1 MLRGSNQ
8 LAFISATTDTVFNT
22 VATGLSPRQVCRSET
37 SPSSRL
43 YVVNFGSN
51 VTVFDASG
59 TSSLAVGTGPGSCR
73 VLRNQIYVA
82 NDVGGGVSVIDSNVN
97 DVIETLP
104 TGAGPTML
112 AAELELVVVGNT
124 GSGSVSIFPEAVST
138 PAFTISTGADPR
150 TAFIDAEA
158 QALYVVN
165 RGSNTVSVIDLYEY
179 VVKQQVPVGVTPHGI
194 TRYASNY
201 FVTNQNNGGAGTLSV
216 YKRFD
221 FRNRWD
227 LGADGRSDLLWR
239 NASTG
244 RLAAWQMSGVS
255 TLASALLPDVGGWM
269 PTLRASNLGVDQGI
283 DLLLRNPARRRRFAK
298 NGRCRDCLLVSAR

>member
-1 MLRGSNQ
+1 MFRRSQRPRGSRR
-8 LAFISATTDTVFNT
+8 LKV
-22 VATGLSPRQVCRSET
+22 SET

-73 VLRNQIYVA
+73 VLRNRIYVA

-150 TAFIDAEA
+150 DC
-158 QALYVVN
+158 LH
-165 RGSNTVSVIDLYEY
+165 R
-179 VVKQQVPVGVTPHGI
+179 
-194 TRYASNY
+194 R
-201 FVTNQNNGGAGTLSV
+201 
-216 YKRFD
+216 
-221 FRNRWD
+221 
-227 LGADGRSDLLWR
+227 RS
-239 NASTG
+239 
-244 RLAAWQMSGVS
+244 
-255 TLASALLPDVGGWM
+255 ASALRSESRQQHGVGDR
-269 PTLRASNLGVDQGI
+269 PLRICG
-283 DLLLRNPARRRRFAK
+283 
-298 NGRCRDCLLVSAR
+298 